1 MPPHER
7 LENDLARVMTSK
19 KHCVPQAFGF
29 LEVQLIASILSLIK
43 SPAIDASLIFY
54 GDIEKTKKNR
64 FACCHIDPLVKRSG
78 SSMMTVN
85 RANINPLMLAGSFC
99 EARAL
104 PQDAPCAAPR
114 TERCGCC
121 IFVMQGDT
129 LKPPE

>member
-54 GDIEKTKKNR
+54 GDVEKSQKNR
-64 FACCHIDPLVKRSG
+64 LVCCYVLPLVECAG
-78 SSMMTVN
+78 PAVMAIY
-85 RANINPLMLAGSFC
+85 RADIN
-99 EARAL
+99 
-104 PQDAPCAAPR
+104 
-114 TERCGCC
+114 
-121 IFVMQGDT
+121 
-129 LKPPE
+129 